1 MAFDKASEVKDKPT
15 AILAKT
21 FKGAGVKGEEHV
33 LYFGYSISRALQ
45 CRHKVNTISK
55 TVTIESIKIF
65 YIKFIPNTEI
75 TRKRVVDRIRSYH
88 DHLPRKVVQQ
98 YWGINNC
105 FIVQS

>member
-33 LYFGYSISRALQ
+33 LYFGYIISRALQ

-65 YIKFIPNTEI
+65 YIY
-75 TRKRVVDRIRSYH
+75 S
-88 DHLPRKVVQQ
+88 
-98 YWGINNC
+98 
-105 FIVQS
+105 

>member
-33 LYFGYSISRALQ
+33 LYFGYSILRALQ

-65 YIKFIPNTEI
+65 IFIPNTEI
-75 TRKRVVDRIRSYH
+75 TRKRVADNS
-88 DHLPRKVVQQ
+88 
-98 YWGINNC
+98 
-105 FIVQS
+105 